1 MRYKTVIEY
10 DGSGFHG
17 WQRQKTGCRTV
28 QAEFER
34 AAEHMTGEPVTA
46 VASGRTDEG
55 VHALGQVVHFDCAKQ
70 YPPDVMAR
78 ALNHW
83 LPEDVRVISCEIVA
97 DTFDARKSAKRK
109 TYEYVMY
116 TAETESPLR
125 RTRELYI
132 GRSADADLMDS
143 AARLLVG
150 THDFSAFMSSGSSAK
165 TFTRTIYSAGVRA
178 EGDRIV
184 FRITGSGE
192 GTLTIQSAGSN
203 RTWTFSDIDGYV
215 EADSEQMNFYKDT
228 LLKNDTVT
236 GSGFP
241 LLYPGDN
248 TVSFSGG
255 ITALAVTPRWCTL

>member
-1 MRYKTVIEY
+1 MRYKAVIEY

-55 VHALGQVVHFDCAKQ
+55 VHALGQVVHFDCAKE
-70 YPPDVMAR
+70 YPPDVMMR

-97 DTFDARKSAKRK
+97 DTFDARRSAKRK

-116 TAETESPLR
+116 TAGVESPLR

-132 GRSADADLMDS
+132 GRSADAELMDS

-165 TFTRTIYSAGVRA
+165 TFTRTIYSAEVRTA
-178 EGDRIV
+178 GDRIV
-184 FRITGSGE
+184 FRITGSG
-192 GTLTIQSAGSN
+192 
-203 RTWTFSDIDGYV
+203 F
-215 EADSEQMNFYKDT
+215 
-228 LLKNDTVT
+228 
-236 GSGFP
+236 
-241 LLYPGDN
+241 LYNMVRIIVGALVRIGMGEK
-248 TVSFSGG
+248 TKEE
-255 ITALAVTPRWCTL
+255 IALALGTGDRRLMPDIAPPQALYLVGAEYV

>member
-17 WQRQKTGCRTV
+17 WQRQQPGCRTV

-34 AAEHMTGEPVTA
+34 AAEHMTGAPVTV

-55 VHALGQVVHFDCAKQ
+55 VHALGQVVHFDCGKE
-70 YPPDVMAR
+70 YPPDVMMR

-83 LPEDVRVISCEIVA
+83 LPEDVRVLSCEIVA
-97 DTFDARKSAKRK
+97 DTFDARRSAKRK

-116 TAETESPLR
+116 TAGVESPLR

-132 GRSADADLMDS
+132 GRSADAELMDS

-165 TFTRTIYSAGVRA
+165 TFTRTIYSAEVRTA
-178 EGDRIV
+178 GDRIV
-184 FRITGSGE
+184 FRITGSG
-192 GTLTIQSAGSN
+192 
-203 RTWTFSDIDGYV
+203 F
-215 EADSEQMNFYKDT
+215 
-228 LLKNDTVT
+228 
-236 GSGFP
+236 
-241 LLYPGDN
+241 LYNMVRIIVGALVRIGMGEK
-248 TVSFSGG
+248 TKEE
-255 ITALAVTPRWCTL
+255 IALALGTGDRRLMPDIAPPQALYLVGAEYIDVG